1 MTVITYPVGS
11 RASTRFSA
19 TCNGSSLPL
28 WGRTV
33 NTQFGTALWPVD
45 TPVPQS
51 WATIAS
57 DETVTISVSLLSGPI
72 TSAIIYTN
80 SASSSRIPVVI
91 SDGVATFQLPF
102 DTCCWFEA
110 NNDRARPL
118 LLANRPVIATPSGP
132 GVVTYNGTQTKASA
146 GTTLVFP
153 DGEHTIGQSFVVE
166 PGASIFANGG
176 AWIIGSLLFQ
186 GNAGNSRFYGHGGLS
201 GEWGDKGPIR
211 SLPFE
216 QQTTYSLIRG
226 EFLVNQNNYC
236 EGVFLVDSPWYTSS
250 YGVSVYERVTVIGPW
265 WANTNGFFPGQKNP
279 EATARISKCLCFV
292 HDDIIDF
299 GEYLGSHRAEDNLIG
314 SVGSADF
321 IVSYWPSPDARLAHY
336 ADRNTLVCLGGA
348 YEDGGS
354 LVLAWCDGGSAG
366 GSGSFNSNEEHH
378 VVSDVYFDG
387 LRFEGPSIIARPF
400 DFRNKTYP
408 LPWGLPGP
416 GQATGQIRN
425 IRIRN
430 VSFSAVPT
438 AKSKLLGKDRLNTPH
453 DFIFENV
460 FYAGVRLT
468 VANFTDYFE
477 VDDNIYNIY
486 IDGVPLR
493 PNVTSSGSWFATDPA
508 TSPHSFQ
515 PQGSRLNDGRVYPGP
530 DIWLPQNATLPTRG
544 PYRHAIAPAN
554 WSAEDVQLAGTS
566 AGSST
571 ANGFPTALVAVRG
584 LSAGVGTA
592 QGGLRVRQALS
603 ALSQG
608 GSTAQANLTK
618 INPSQLAGSSS
629 GTSSAAAGLT
639 TAVALAGVSNGTSMA
654 RADLFAPGT
663 VVLAGTSVGTSTAT
677 ARPSVISQESSS
689 QGEIMKQRIY
699 NALLAVCQAGPFYK
713 ADVNVKTGQ
722 MSVFTS
728 QKEQPLAVD
737 IVEVSKEFREAA
749 NYRRAYNVAEIASWV
764 FAVTVRFR
772 SGVRVSCETFEEQ
785 VSDTGIKVPEA
796 KGVVS
801 SRPLLARLT
810 DSRYDEAPAQNPN
823 LGTVVVFTFEVVP
836 ETLRK

>member
-19 TCNGSSLPL
+19 TCNGSPLPL

-33 NTQFGTALWPVD
+33 NTQFGTVLWPVD

-72 TSAIIYTN
+72 TSAIVYTN
-80 SASSSRIPVVI
+80 SASSSRIPVVV
-91 SDGVATFQLPF
+91 SAGVATFQLPF
-102 DTCCWFEA
+102 DTCCWLEA

-132 GVVTYNGTQTKASA
+132 GVVTYNGTQAKASA

-153 DGEHTIGQSFVVE
+153 NGEHTIGQFFVVE
-166 PGASIFANGG
+166 PGASIFASGG

-236 EGVFLVDSPWYTSS
+236 EGVFLVDSPWYTSF

-321 IVSYWPSPDARLAHY
+321 IVSYWPSIDTKLPHY
-336 ADRNTLVCLGGA
+336 ADRNTLVCLGVA
-348 YEDGGS
+348 YENGGS
-354 LVLAWCDGGSAG
+354 LVQAWCDGGSPG
-366 GSGSFNSNEEHH
+366 GGNEPNEEHH

-387 LRFEGPSIIARPF
+387 LRFEGPSIEVRPF
-400 DFRNKTYP
+400 DFRNR
-408 LPWGLPGP
+408 LFPWGPPAP
-416 GQATGQIRN
+416 GQAVGQIRN
-425 IRIRN
+425 IRIKN
-430 VSFSAVPT
+430 VSFSVVPT
-438 AKSKLLGKDRLNTPH
+438 VKSKLLGKDRLNTPH

-477 VDDNIYNIY
+477 IDDNVYNIFV
-486 IDGVPLR
+486 DGVPLLPSR
-493 PNVTSSGSWFATDPA
+493 TSSGTWFAANPA
-508 TSPHSFQ
+508 SSPYSFQ
-515 PQGSRLNDGRVYPGP
+515 PLQSRLNDGRIYPGP

-554 WSAEDVQLAGTS
+554 WSAEDVQLAS
-566 AGSST
+566 QMVGSST
-571 ANGFPTALVAVRG
+571 MVATPTAMVALRVVAQGVSSMTAGLTVRQGLSSVMQAGSTMFANPTKTSSLG
-584 LSAGVGTA
+584 LSAAMTSSSSFQAALGSRVSLACVMAGGSSMAADLTPPGSIELGCVMQAGSTFSCSLGV
-592 QGGLRVRQALS
+592 LS
-603 ALSQG
+603 AV
-608 GSTAQANLTK
+608 
-618 INPSQLAGSSS
+618 SS
-629 GTSSAAAGLT
+629 L
-639 TAVALAGVSNGTSMA
+639 
-654 RADLFAPGT
+654 LFDP
-663 VVLAGTSVGTSTAT
+663 
-677 ARPSVISQESSS
+677 
-689 QGEIMKQRIY
+689 MKQRIF
-699 NALLAVCQAGPFYK
+699 NTLQALCSSGPFHESQ
-713 ADVNVKTGQ
+713 VNVKTGQ
-722 MSVFTS
+722 MTVYTSKVVKPTSVDVREITK
-728 QKEQPLAVD
+728 QYQPAT
-737 IVEVSKEFREAA
+737 R
-749 NYRRAYNVAEIASWV
+749 YRRAFNVAEIASWV
-764 FAVTVRFR
+764 FEVELRFA
-772 SGVRVSCETFEEQ
+772 SGIRVSCEVFEQ
-785 VSDTGIKVPEA
+785 TIADAGISVPPA
-796 KGVVS
+796 KGIAA
-801 SRPLLARLT
+801 SRSLLARLT
-810 DSRYDEAPAQNPN
+810 DSKYDEPPAQNPS
-823 LGTVVVFTFEVVP
+823 LGSVVLFTFEVVP
-836 ETLRK
+836 ETLRS

>member
-1 MTVITYPVGS
+1 MTITTHAVGS
-11 RASTRFSA
+11 KASTMYTA
-19 TCNGSSLPL
+19 TVNGSPLPL
-28 WGRTV
+28 WSRTTDTSFNSAYWSAGQNV
-33 NTQFGTALWPVD
+33 EQSFCTYAADEPGLISISRTAGPV
-45 TPVPQS
+45 TSAKVYTNSP
-51 WATIAS
+51 
-57 DETVTISVSLLSGPI
+57 SGPI
-72 TSAIIYTN
+72 IAHTIVAGACRFTLPADTTAWVELNNLRGQPLIIN
-80 SASSSRIPVVI
+80 S
-91 SDGVATFQLPF
+91 
-102 DTCCWFEA
+102 
-110 NNDRARPL
+110 RPL
-118 LLANRPVIATPSGP
+118 VTTPSGP
-132 GVVTYNGTQTKASA
+132 LVDTWNGSQTRAVAGRTLLFPAGV
-146 GTTLVFP
+146 
-153 DGEHTIGQSFVVE
+153 HTIGQSFEVD
-166 PGASIFANGG
+166 PGASVFFHGEAWVVGSLHFVGSAGG
-176 AWIIGSLLFQ
+176 ARAFG
-186 GNAGNSRFYGHGGLS
+186 YGVLS
-201 GEWGDKGPIR
+201 GEWGSALRGSIR
-211 SLPFE
+211 ALPFE
-216 QQTTYSLIRG
+216 QWIPYTLIYG
-226 EFLVNQNNYC
+226 ENATLSNTSV
-236 EGVFLVDSPWYTSS
+236 EGVTLLDPPAL
-250 YGVSVYERVTVIGPW
+250 SVREGPNVYDRICLIAPW
-265 WANTNGFFPGQKNP
+265 WGNASGIWPGSKWP
-279 EATARISKCLCFV
+279 ERMATINKCSVFC
-292 HDDIIDF
+292 HDDAFDF
-299 GEYLGSHRAEDNLIG
+299 GEYLGAHRVDDSI
-314 SVGSADF
+314 VGSIASASF
-321 IVSYWPSPDARLAHY
+321 LVSYWPSPNSNSTHTAS
-336 ADRNTLVCLGGA
+336 RNTLICLNYAGA
-348 YEDGGS
+348 DAGS
-354 LVLAWCDGGSAG
+354 IILIWCDGGSSFG
-366 GSGSFNSNEEHH
+366 GNSVDESFH
-378 VVSDVYFDG
+378 VVSDVVFDG
-387 LRFEGPSIIARPF
+387 LNFMGSSIFGRPF
-400 DFRNKTYP
+400 DIRNRLYP
-408 LPWGLPGP
+408 AAFGGP
-416 GQATGQIRN
+416 QGQAVGQIRN
-425 IRIRN
+425 IVFRN
-430 VSFSAVPT
+430 VTFEVVPGT
-438 AKSKLLGKDRLNTPH
+438 LSMILGKDRFNTPH
-453 DFIFENV
+453 DLIFENV
-460 FYAGVRLT
+460 FFAGVRLT
-468 VANFTDYFE
+468 VANASTYFDINE
-477 VDDNIYNIY
+477 FPYNIY
-486 IDGVPLR
+486 IDGIPLR

-515 PQGSRLNDGRVYPGP
+515 PQGGRLNDGRVYPGP

-584 LSAGVGTA
+584 LSAGVGTT

-629 GTSSAAAGLT
+629 GTSSAAGGLT
-639 TAVALAGVSNGTSMA
+639 TAVALAGVSNGTSTA